1 MAKIKINVYTKMNK
15 IEKNDEFLAIKDE
28 DVIKYIDFE
37 NNKMIINMS
46 KDAIIRENSD
56 HIFILDFVNNNIN
69 VFVKKLKKSFDKS
82 IKTLLVEKTKK
93 RYLVRYLLE
102 DENEINEYYVNF

>member
-1 MAKIKINVYTKMNK
+1 
-15 IEKNDEFLAIKDE
+15 
-28 DVIKYIDFE
+28 
-37 NNKMIINMS
+37 MS
-46 KDAIIRENSD
+46 KDTIIRENSD
-56 HIFILDFVNNNIN
+56 YIFILDFVNNNIN

-102 DENEINEYYVNF
+102 DENEINELSNYYYYDIEHIPNSNNSKNKIKIKINNHIRI